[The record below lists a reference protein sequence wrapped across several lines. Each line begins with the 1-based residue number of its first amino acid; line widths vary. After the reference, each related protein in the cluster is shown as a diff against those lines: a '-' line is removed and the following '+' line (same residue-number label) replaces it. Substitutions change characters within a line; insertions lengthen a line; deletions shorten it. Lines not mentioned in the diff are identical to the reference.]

1 MKRLGYKGLAI
12 GAIVTSVLVGVAAFS
27 ATDPS
32 GPTTLQSSAVVS
44 ASSTGTLGNTA
55 VVPPTVAGPS
65 NRVNAGDTVAWT
77 DTFQNTGTKVA
88 SGSVTQTFNK
98 QTPYKPGS
106 VSVPDGWE
114 ATFSTDNG
122 ATFKDVEPTAIEVS
136 NGVKVTDVR
145 VSAPFVPAE
154 GRSGVATAINAPTV
168 SSISTSIS
176 GGGDS
181 FELLFYKQNIYSA
194 LHHTTLKLLCFNKND
209 GSSCG
214 SFGPSRTL
222 FSSDVADAWVDQS
235 NGKAYFPAIDRA
247 NGGNKVVLSC
257 LDFDTQSDCGITE
270 LDGDGVSLSAALVSQ
285 PWMYNGE
292 VMFVYPRKATKELMV
307 GCITAATMAPCAGQ
321 PFSAGLDYP
330 VGTTTNFTSRKNNVY
345 WSADGTTPYRDGGL
359 VSYTAVA
366 DGTSILSLECF
377 DSANRTPCAGQ
388 VAASW
393 DGGQDPVLRSDASG
407 EMSGFC
413 ARPNMTGA
421 VVCFDLAGQPQSV
434 PASFEAWVPKT
445 RVSWNNVL
453 GGYGLVSAGR
463 SYIPLSQTNP
473 ESVPCYDWKTGAAC
487 VGFPFISSVSRK
499 AYSLRRDPFAPTC
512 MWKMSDDGFLE
523 SFHANGGPPGCT
535 SGTVSAKPLYCAA
548 KAPPRVT
555 GWDAVRLNDL
565 SASGFSGFALT
576 LKDSTGAIIPGWS
589 GRKYGASTTVVDI
602 SSLSFAGTQK
612 ALTAEI
618 AFSGLKASAFTSAT
632 PTMEISWKGD
642 PLEVCTQT
650 VVPPYCPDPYVP
662 IVANAVGVTSTAETG
677 GTASVSLIRAFDYI
691 TSATCA
697 LPNLSILTKI
707 NGQRSTDPNA
717 PVDIPVVPSL
727 VLEVTYTV
735 TNNGT
740 TDLLNPGLLD
750 DAGTAGTP
758 SVPAVND
765 DPIIDPIILKPA
777 GAGNILRSRQT
788 WTFKGRARPLQ
799 DLNQLHPT
807 LTGTPIDGNGVPV
820 GTLPVTEDRVSYFL
834 SHPDLKLFVG
844 IYEGPYDG
852 GAGCLVQGKA
862 TAEFYAPPA
871 ALLTYCYVL
880 TNIGNVDLGNITID
894 DNGFSKTNLK
904 TQGGAT
910 LAAPLP
916 AGKSITLYFET
927 TNTGDRKT
935 EVAATGTHNGRK
947 VTATARANLGPRQ
960 LPAT

>member
-32 GPTTLQSSAVVS
+32 NLTTLQSAAVVS
-44 ASSTGTLGNTA
+44 AGAGTVGNTP
-55 VVPPTVAGPS
+55 VKPSPS
-65 NRVNAGDTVAWT
+65 NRVNAGDTIAWT
-77 DTFQNTGTKVA
+77 DTYQNTGSKVA

-98 QTPYKPGS
+98 QTPYKPES
-106 VSVPDGWE
+106 VSLPDGWK

-122 ATFKDVEPTAIEVS
+122 ATFTDDEPAPTS
-136 NGVKVTDVR
+136 GPVTDVR
-145 VSAPFVPAE
+145 ASAPFVPAE

-270 LDGDGVSLSAALVSQ
+270 LDGDGVSLTAALVSQ
-285 PWMYNGE
+285 PWMFNGE

-307 GCITAATMAPCAGQ
+307 GCVTAATMAPCVGQ

-345 WSADGTTPYRDGGL
+345 WSADGTTPYRADGL

-388 VAASW
+388 AAASW

-407 EMSGFC
+407 QLNGFC
-413 ARPNMTGA
+413 ARPRMTGA
-421 VVCFDLAGQPQSV
+421 VACFDLAGNAQSV

-473 ESVPCYDWKTGAAC
+473 ESVPCYDWKTGTSC
-487 VGFPFISSVSRK
+487 DGFPFLSSVSRK

-535 SGTVSAKPLYCAA
+535 SGTVSAKPVYCAA

-642 PLEVCTQT
+642 PLETCTQT

-662 IVANAVGVTSTAETG
+662 IIANAVGVTSTAETG
-677 GTASVSLIRAFDYI
+677 GTASVSVTRAFDYI

-697 LPNLSILTKI
+697 LPNLSIETEI
-707 NGQRSTDPNA
+707 AGQRSTDPNA
-717 PVDIPVVPSL
+717 PSDIPSGTP
-727 VLEVTYTV
+727 LEITYTV
-735 TNNGT
+735 TNNGST
-740 TDLLNPGLLD
+740 ALLNVGLFD
-750 DAGTAGTP
+750 DANTP
-758 SVPAVND
+758 DGPND
-765 DPIIDPIILKPA
+765 DPKIFEPTRGLDNDDILDP
-777 GAGNILRSRQT
+777 GET
-788 WTFKGRARPLQ
+788 WTYKGQARPLS
-799 DLNQLHPT
+799 DRNMVHQLHPV
-807 LTGTPIDGNGVPV
+807 LTGNLIDGNKQPAGN
-820 GTLPVTEDRVSYFL
+820 LPLIEDRLFYFL
-834 SHPDLKLFVG
+834 SQPDIDLLVG
-844 IYEGPYDG
+844 IAPGHDG
-852 GAGCLVQGKA
+852 GSGCPGNQTFAVAPAA
-862 TAEFYAPPA
+862 TAVPI
-871 ALLTYCYVL
+871 TYCYVV
-880 TNIGNVDLGNITID
+880 TNIGNVPLNSITITD
-894 DNGFSKTNLK
+894 PGLGINQAKL
-904 TQGGAT
+904 TQRNVPGQTGS
-910 LAAPLP
+910 LGLLP
-916 AGKSITLYFET
+916 AGKSITLYFDT
-927 TNTGDRKT
+927 TSTDELKST
-935 EVAATGTHNGRK
+935 
-947 VTATARANLGPRQ
+947 VTATGLSPTGVKVTDSADSVLGPRQ

>member
-32 GPTTLQSSAVVS
+32 NLTTLQSAAVVS
-44 ASSTGTLGNTA
+44 AGAGTVGNTP
-55 VVPPTVAGPS
+55 VKPSPS
-65 NRVNAGDTVAWT
+65 NRVNAGDTIAWT
-77 DTFQNTGTKVA
+77 DTYQNTGSKVA

-98 QTPYKPGS
+98 QTPYKPES
-106 VSVPDGWE
+106 VSLPDGWK

-122 ATFKDVEPTAIEVS
+122 ATFTDDEPAPTS
-136 NGVKVTDVR
+136 GPVTDVR
-145 VSAPFVPAE
+145 ASAPFVPAE

-270 LDGDGVSLSAALVSQ
+270 LDGDGVSLTAALVSQ
-285 PWMYNGE
+285 PWMFNGE

-307 GCITAATMAPCAGQ
+307 GCVTAATMAPCVGQ

-345 WSADGTTPYRDGGL
+345 WSADGTTPYRADGL

-388 VAASW
+388 AAASW

-407 EMSGFC
+407 QLNGFC
-413 ARPNMTGA
+413 ARPRMTGA
-421 VVCFDLAGQPQSV
+421 VACFDLAGNAQSV

-473 ESVPCYDWKTGAAC
+473 ESVPCYDWKTGTSC
-487 VGFPFISSVSRK
+487 DGFPFLSSVSRK

-535 SGTVSAKPLYCAA
+535 SGTVSAKPMYCAA

-576 LKDSTGAIIPGWS
+576 LKDSTGAIIPGWA
-589 GRKYGASTTVVDI
+589 GRQFGASTTVVDI

-618 AFSGLKASAFTSAT
+618 AFSGLKASAFASTT

-650 VVPPYCPDPYVP
+650 VVPPYCPGTYEP
-662 IVANAVGVTSTAETG
+662 IVAGLIEVKSRAETG
-677 GTASVSLIRAFDYI
+677 GAASVSLTRVFDYI
-691 TSATCA
+691 TSAACA
-697 LPNLSILTKI
+697 APDVNLSVTVNTLPYDGVNPIDVRSIDPIKILYTVANRGKTALANPRLVDEKTPTTSKDDVVFPKPARGDDKNTGVLDIGEVWEYDGVPDGLLGDHTLHPVFRGDPIDTKGARI
-707 NGQRSTDPNA
+707 GNELERNTTARYFVSE
-717 PVDIPVVPSL
+717 PSL
-727 VLEVTYTV
+727 LLSAGIVEGHGGVASCATATSSLAVPPATLITYCYTV
-735 TNNGT
+735 TNT
-740 TDLLNPGLLD
+740 
-750 DAGTAGTP
+750 
-758 SVPAVND
+758 
-765 DPIIDPIILKPA
+765 
-777 GAGNILRSRQT
+777 
-788 WTFKGRARPLQ
+788 
-799 DLNQLHPT
+799 
-807 LTGTPIDGNGVPV
+807 
-820 GTLPVTEDRVSYFL
+820 
-834 SHPDLKLFVG
+834 
-844 IYEGPYDG
+844 
-852 GAGCLVQGKA
+852 
-862 TAEFYAPPA
+862 
-871 ALLTYCYVL
+871 
-880 TNIGNVDLGNITID
+880 GNVDVLNIKIMDDLGRTV
-894 DNGFSKTNLK
+894 TVPL
-904 TQGGAT
+904 
-910 LAAPLP
+910 LAP
-916 AGKSITLYFET
+916 GKSATRVVED
-927 TNTGDRKT
+927 TNTLGFTESRTTKVNASGVAPNGDKIPAKPV
-935 EVAATGTHNGRK
+935 EIELGR
-947 VTATARANLGPRQ
+947 RQ